1 MQDPA
6 DIPASTPMDDWFDA
20 LSRPTGSPGGGAAAG
35 VMLAIAASLM
45 SMVGGYSDDDPRAA
59 DILDRL
65 ARQRAEAL
73 RAVEAD
79 GIVSA
84 SFGAALALAT
94 DDPSRDERVRD
105 AAVEGARSAA
115 RVGLI
120 GVGMLQDVR
129 VLVEVGNPHIVVD
142 LAVAA
147 EALLAGLSGA
157 SLNVR
162 ANLQIAR
169 RHRSPAAEIA
179 DLEAEIRRLADAR
192 RQVAQIIDELSAR
205 LD

>member
-1 MQDPA
+1 M
-6 DIPASTPMDDWFDA
+6 DA
-20 LSRPTGSPGGGAAAG
+20 LSRPTGSPGGGAASG
-35 VMLAIAASLM
+35 VMLAISASLM
-45 SMVGGYSDDDPRAA
+45 SMVGGYSDGDPRAA
-59 DILDRL
+59 DAVERL
-65 ARQRAEAL
+65 ARQRVEAL

-79 GIVSA
+79 GVVSS
-84 SFGAALALAT
+84 SFGAALALPT

-105 AAVEGARSAA
+105 AAVEAARSAA
-115 RVGLI
+115 RVGAI
-120 GVGMLQDVR
+120 GVAMLRDVR
-129 VLVEVGNPHIVVD
+129 VLVEAGNPHIVVD

-169 RHRSPAAEIA
+169 RHGASAAEVA
-179 DLEAEIRRLADAR
+179 DLEAVIDRVTDAR
-192 RQVAQIIDELSAR
+192 RQVGQIIDELSSR

>member
-1 MQDPA
+1 MQDSA

-20 LSRPTGSPGGGAAAG
+20 LSRPTGSPGGGAASG

-45 SMVGGYSDDDPRAA
+45 SMVGGYSDGDARASECV
-59 DILDRL
+59 DRL
-65 ARQRAEAL
+65 ARTRAEAL
-73 RAVEAD
+73 QAVEAD

-105 AAVEGARSAA
+105 AAVEAARSAA

-120 GVGMLQDVR
+120 GVGMLQEVR
-129 VLVEVGNPHIVVD
+129 VLVETGNPHIVVD
-142 LAVAA
+142 LAVAT

-169 RHRSPAAEIA
+169 RHGSPTAEVA
-179 DLEAEIRRLADAR
+179 DLEAVIDRVTVAR
-192 RQVAQIIDELSAR
+192 REVGQIIDELSSR
-205 LD
+205 ID

>member
-1 MQDPA
+1 MQDSA

-20 LSRPTGSPGGGAAAG
+20 LSRPTGSPGGGAASG

-45 SMVGGYSDDDPRAA
+45 SMVGGYSDGDPRAA
-59 DILDRL
+59 ECVDRL
-65 ARQRAEAL
+65 ARRRAEAL

-79 GIVSA
+79 GVVSA
-84 SFGAALALAT
+84 RFGDALALPT
-94 DDPSRDERVRD
+94 DDPCRDERVRD
-105 AAVEGARSAA
+105 AAVEAAESAV
-115 RVGLI
+115 RVAVI
-120 GVGMLQDVR
+120 GVGMLRDVR
-129 VLVEVGNPHIVVD
+129 VLVEAGNPHIVVD

-169 RHRSPAAEIA
+169 RHGSPAAAIA
-179 DLEAEIRRLADAR
+179 DFEAEIGRLADAR
-192 RQVAQIIDELSAR
+192 REVAQIIEELSAR